1 MTKTFLAFMG
11 AAVVFTACEQKKPA
25 AEIAAPVAPSVESEK
40 ALTAPPEPPK
50 PTPTP
55 EPVVVAPP
63 PAKPTIGS
71 IVWAV
76 TRLSITTDDGIVGVQ
91 PGSKLRVVKE
101 TETGYTVTD
110 EKHEFQVLAAQV
122 SLNNAAA
129 SAAVAADAAAR
140 AAMATQPR
148 SASSGGNNP
157 AYINQMIGEM
167 QNRYD
172 QLAREEAGLKASLQR
187 ANQEDVQASLAAAQR
202 RVYTR
207 TINPSQVSACRA
219 RLPIVQTEKDK
230 AFWELKRARQN

>member
-50 PTPTP
+50 PAPTP

-101 TETGYTVTD
+101 TENGYTVTD
-110 EKHEFQVLAAQV
+110 EKHEFQVLAAQI

-129 SAAVAADAAAR
+129 SAALAADAAAR
-140 AAMATQPR
+140 AAAAAPR
-148 SASSGGNNP
+148 STPGGTNP
-157 AYINQMIGEM
+157 AYLNQMIGEM

-172 QLAREEAGLKASLQR
+172 ALAREEAGIKASLQR

-207 TINPSQVSACRA
+207 TINPSQVSAWRA

-230 AFWELKRARQN
+230 AYWELKRARQN

>member
-25 AEIAAPVAPSVESEK
+25 AEIAPPVAPSVESEQ
-40 ALTAPPEPPK
+40 ALSAPPAPSK
-50 PTPTP
+50 PAPTP
-55 EPVVVAPP
+55 EPVAVALP

-76 TRLSITTDDGIVGVQ
+76 TRLSITTDDGIMGVA

-101 TETGYTVTD
+101 TDSGYTVTD
-110 EKHEFQVLAAQV
+110 EKHEFQVLAAQI
-122 SLNNAAA
+122 SMNNGAA
-129 SAAVAADAAAR
+129 SAALAADAAAR
-140 AAMATQPR
+140 AATAAQPR
-148 SASSGGNNP
+148 STSGGTNP
-157 AYINQMIGEM
+157 AYLNQMIGEM

-187 ANQEDVQASLAAAQR
+187 ANIEDVQASQAAAQR

-207 TINPSQVSACRA
+207 TINPGQVSAWRA
-219 RLPIVQTEKDK
+219 RLPIVQVE
-230 AFWELKRARQN
+230 